1 MTPLVWARSGGAW
14 RRVLGAAAAAC
25 LGLGVVLSQ
34 PAAASGDE
42 AEAVVGPVVDLNQAG
57 IDELCT
63 LPGIGRKKAE
73 AIVALR
79 DRRPLTRVTQLLQVK
94 GIGHKTLQKLKPR
107 VVIGLDREP
116 AKSPPPPAPDLPTR
130 R

>member
-1 MTPLVWARSGGAW
+1 MTPVRARTGSW
-14 RRVLGAAAAAC
+14 PWPHVLGATTAAC
-25 LGLGVVLSQ
+25 LGLVLMFSQ
-34 PAAASGDE
+34 PAAASADD
-42 AEAVVGPVVDLNQAG
+42 AEPVAGPVVDLNQAG

-107 VVIGLDREP
+107 VVINLDREP
-116 AKSPPPPAPDLPTR
+116 SKPPLHTVPTKR
-130 R
+130 

>member
-1 MTPLVWARSGGAW
+1 MTPLLWTKSSGAW
-14 RRVLGAAAAAC
+14 RRFLGAAAATC
-25 LGLGVVLSQ
+25 LGLGILLSQ

-73 AIVALR
+73 AIMALR
-79 DRRPLTRVTQLLQVK
+79 DRRPLTRITQLLQVK
-94 GIGHKTLQKLKPR
+94 GIGQKTLQKLKPR
-107 VVIGLDREP
+107 VVINLDRDP
-116 AKSPPPPAPDLPTR
+116 AKPPSQGLSTR